1 MVITKIKKHLRSSK
15 HRDFPHMKAVLKPAL
30 ENLDKALQR
39 LETAVDRQFVQ
50 TKKVKEEPMLALD
63 RNEREVNKKIAARLD
78 QTINRLETLLME
90 EA

>member
-1 MVITKIKKHLRSSK
+1 
-15 HRDFPHMKAVLKPAL
+15 MKAVLKPAL
-30 ENLDKALQR
+30 DNLDKALQR
-39 LETAVDRQFVQ
+39 LETAVDKQFVQ
-50 TKKVKEEPMLALD
+50 VKKIKEEPMLALD